1 MTIVKIPDHDDGA
14 LEVLEDHGIHI
25 FDFAKFL
32 NSEKTKILAYK
43 RCGKGFS
50 KTNVE
55 LLRAGAD
62 G

>member
-32 NSEKTKILAYK
+32 NPEKTKILAYK
-43 RCGKGFS
+43 RCGRGFS
-50 KTNVE
+50 KINVE